1 MYVNVDS
8 LFLEKAAVK
17 LSLKSV
23 TVVLILL
30 HQRFS
35 VFSVHHFLGSPSL
48 NIEYRS

>member
-23 TVVLILL
+23 TVVLIFL

-35 VFSVHHFLGSPSL
+35 VFSVHHFLGRPSL